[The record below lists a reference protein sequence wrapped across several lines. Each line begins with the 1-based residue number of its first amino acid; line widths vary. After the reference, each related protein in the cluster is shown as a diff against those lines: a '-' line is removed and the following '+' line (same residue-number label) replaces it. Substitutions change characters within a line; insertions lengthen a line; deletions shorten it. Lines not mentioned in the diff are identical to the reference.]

1 MKTPLLKLIFSLLLI
16 FISVPNY
23 TIAQVKQQSF
33 VMANG
38 NVGYGLISQF
48 HTREIE
54 HQIGIGEGYE
64 FEHWNIPM
72 MAIIGLEVYY
82 VHRSKLAFK
91 GNLFG
96 SRYRSADYADEFI
109 GGYSIG
115 IGIGKSVTKGEILN
129 SKTILASNNNLGAC
143 NVITISFGKSHSIL
157 SYANIEESFGELSIY
172 PDTREEFFADN
183 YFVDFCVHRNSGL
196 RQTKRQD
203 REDREKNLFFLAGAQ
218 SGIIIGVNTSDWANA
233 FTGEPVPG
241 VEKTFPLG
249 IYWKIQ
255 VGLAYRHRQF
265 FYKKRSKF

>member
-1 MKTPLLKLIFSLLLI
+1 MKTSLLKVFFSLFLI

-33 VMANG
+33 VMVNG

-54 HQIGIGEGYE
+54 HQIGIGESYE
-64 FEHWNIPM
+64 FQHWNIPM

-115 IGIGKSVTKGEILN
+115 IGIGKSVTKGEILP
-129 SKTILASNNNLGAC
+129 SKTPLASNNNLGAC
-143 NVITISFGKSHSIL
+143 DVITISFGKSHSIL
-157 SYANIEESFGELSIY
+157 SYTNIEESFGEISIS
-172 PDTREEFFADN
+172 PDTKQEFFADN
-183 YFVDFCVHRNSGL
+183 YFLDFCVHRNRGL
-196 RQTKRQD
+196 KQTKRQD

-218 SGIIIGVNTSDWANA
+218 SGLIIGVNTSDWANVL
-233 FTGEPVPG
+233 TREVVPG
-241 VEKTFPLG
+241 IEKTFPLG

-255 VGLAYRHRQF
+255 IGLAYRHRQF
-265 FYKKRSKF
+265 IYRKKSNY

>member
-33 VMANG
+33 VMVNG
-38 NVGYGLISQF
+38 NVGCGLISQF
-48 HTREIE
+48 YTREIE
-54 HQIGIGEGYE
+54 QQYE
-64 FEHWNIPM
+64 FQHWNLPVM
-72 MAIIGLEVYY
+72 GIIGLEVYY

-96 SRYRSADYADEFI
+96 SRFRSPDYADQFI

-115 IGIGKSVTKGEILN
+115 IGFGKSITKGEILN
-129 SKTILASNNNLGAC
+129 SKTTLASNNNLGAC

-157 SYANIEESFGELSIY
+157 SYANIEESFGELSIS

-183 YFVDFCVHRNSGL
+183 YFVDFCVHRNGGL
-196 RQTKRQD
+196 KQTKRQD

-218 SGIIIGVNTSDWANA
+218 SGIIIGVNTSDWANVLS
-233 FTGEPVPG
+233 GEVAPG
-241 VEKTFPLG
+241 IEQTFPFG
-249 IYWKIQ
+249 AYWKIQ
-255 VGLAYRHRQF
+255 IGLAYRHRQF
-265 FYKKRSKF
+265 IYRKRPKF